1 MADNKIKESVMEK
14 KLVSLKGMGDGVR
27 INIDDTADMHEIIG
41 ALTERIERNKAFFG
55 DGDCRVQFAGRRF
68 TPGEEQRIT
77 EVIRT
82 LLPSARIV
90 FDNGMDQKA
99 ASNDWILE
107 YKEKRTGAAE
117 HPADTVVQRE
127 EHMTGDELKE
137 EMFSVFRSNRARLYQ
152 GIVHEG
158 MTMRSDGH
166 LILLGAAEK
175 GSELIAV
182 GNIIVIGGLYGRAHA
197 GCNGHNGSYILAMDM
212 KPERLKIAHRWED
225 YIYDDEPEK
234 EPEDIAEEEAPR
246 RGFFDRLRK
255 NKENTEMLEEE
266 PKTKEFSA
274 VALLK
279 NNKIEVDNFTIQTF
293 TNLKNVL

>member
-1 MADNKIKESVMEK
+1 MER

-27 INIDDTADMHEIIG
+27 INIDDTADMHDIIG

-68 TPGEEQRIT
+68 TPGEEQRIG
-77 EVIRT
+77 EVIKQ

-90 FDNGMDQKA
+90 FDNGQEKKAA

-107 YKEKRTGAAE
+107 YKEKRSGAAE
-117 HPADTVVQRE
+117 HPAEKMVQRE
-127 EHMTGDELKE
+127 ERIKEDELKE
-137 EMFSVFRSNRARLYQ
+137 EVYSVFRSNRARLYQ
-152 GIVHEG
+152 GIVHDG

-166 LILLGAAEK
+166 LILLGTAEK

-182 GNIIVIGGLYGRAHA
+182 GNILVIGGLYGRAHA

-225 YIYDDEPEK
+225 YTYNEEPESDIP
-234 EPEDIAEEEAPR
+234 EPEEEAPR
-246 RGFFDRLRK
+246 PRLFDRLRK
-255 NKENTEMLEEE
+255 NKENTEIAQEE
-266 PKTKEFSA
+266 PEETEYSA

-293 TNLKNVL
+293 TNPKNML

>member
-1 MADNKIKESVMEK
+1 MEQ

-27 INIDDTADMHEIIG
+27 INIDDTADMRDIIG

-55 DGDCRVQFAGRRF
+55 DGDCRVQFAGRKF
-68 TPGEEQRIT
+68 TPGEEQRIE
-77 EVIRT
+77 EVIKQ

-90 FDNGMDQKA
+90 FDDGQEKKA
-99 ASNDWILE
+99 APSNDWILE
-107 YKEKRTGAAE
+107 YKEKKADAAE
-117 HPADTVVQRE
+117 HPAENMVQRGARITE
-127 EHMTGDELKE
+127 DELKE
-137 EMFSVFRSNRARLYQ
+137 EVYSVFRSNRARLYQ

-166 LILLGAAEK
+166 LILLGTAEK

-182 GNIIVIGGLYGRAHA
+182 GNILVIGGLYGRAHA

-225 YIYDDEPEK
+225 YTYDEEP
-234 EPEDIAEEEAPR
+234 EEEAPEQEEEPR
-246 RGFFDRLRK
+246 RGLFDRLLK
-255 NKENTEMLEEE
+255 NKENNEIIEES
-266 PKTKEFSA
+266 TKENGYSA

-293 TNLKNVL
+293 TNPKNVL